1 MVKPALFVGSSSEGL
16 EFARAMR
23 ALLEDVSEATLW
35 NEGVFTLGATFIES
49 LVSALTRFDFA
60 ALLLTP
66 DDLLL
71 NRDVQVFGP
80 RDNVIFELGL
90 FMGRLGRERTFVV
103 RPRGDVVKVPL
114 DLAGVTVATYE
125 WPCADRNHQAATGPA
140 CDRIREVIRNLSFS
154 PAKVSAHVH
163 AVEVEQQRLDKRIN
177 NLVKYGMSA
186 SIFHHLCG
194 IALLHEYKY
203 SDEKP
208 FEREMY
214 FLRDNGFIRP
224 KSDAFLDFDY
234 RMNQLHFPRTVS
246 LMRLGA

>member
-1 MVKPALFVGSSSEGL
+1 M
-16 EFARAMR
+16 
-23 ALLEDVSEATLW
+23 
-35 NEGVFTLGATFIES
+35 
-49 LVSALTRFDFA
+49 
-60 ALLLTP
+60 
-66 DDLLL
+66 
-71 NRDVQVFGP
+71 
-80 RDNVIFELGL
+80 
-90 FMGRLGRERTFVV
+90 
-103 RPRGDVVKVPL
+103 
-114 DLAGVTVATYE
+114 
-125 WPCADRNHQAATGPA
+125 
-140 CDRIREVIRNLSFS
+140 
-154 PAKVSAHVH
+154 H

-234 RMNQLHFPRTVS
+234 RMNQQNLVQKVKPTEIGWDCI
-246 LMRLGA
+246 RLRKDEIPQNMLEAKNNLRIDPSTL

>member
-125 WPCADRNHQAATGPA
+125 WPRRPQPSGGHRA
-140 CDRIREVIRNLSFS
+140 CV
-154 PAKVSAHVH
+154 
-163 AVEVEQQRLDKRIN
+163 
-177 NLVKYGMSA
+177 
-186 SIFHHLCG
+186 
-194 IALLHEYKY
+194 
-203 SDEKP
+203 
-208 FEREMY
+208 
-214 FLRDNGFIRP
+214 
-224 KSDAFLDFDY
+224 
-234 RMNQLHFPRTVS
+234 
-246 LMRLGA
+246 